1 MNKEVEKVK
10 AQHIKAKSQR
20 IKSDGDDRLKW
31 GLEELELR

>member
-20 IKSDGDDRLKW
+20 IKSQGNDRLKW
-31 GLEELELR
+31 GFEESELR